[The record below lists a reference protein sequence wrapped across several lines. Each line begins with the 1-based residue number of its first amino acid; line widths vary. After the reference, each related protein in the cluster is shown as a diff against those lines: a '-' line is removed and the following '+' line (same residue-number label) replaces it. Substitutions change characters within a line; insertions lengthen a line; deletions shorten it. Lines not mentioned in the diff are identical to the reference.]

1 MATQRQ
7 PKDTAMI
14 SRTESLAHRKTW
26 LSPLLRSVLRCLR
39 DIWVRAAQRRQLA
52 QLSREQLA
60 DFAAT
65 PADQLAELD
74 KPFWRD

>member
-1 MATQRQ
+1 
-7 PKDTAMI
+7 MI
-14 SRTESLAHRKTW
+14 SRTQPLACQKPWRLMPLKSLFGWARKA
-26 LSPLLRSVLRCLR
+26 
-39 DIWVRAAQRRQLA
+39 WVRAAQRRQLA

-65 PADQLAELD
+65 TADQMAELE